1 MNGDEDAVAGKSRFC
16 RVGDHR
22 RRRRRVP
29 RPPVT
34 DSRPVERT
42 PELERAWDLLMEEVV
57 KDSELRAEFCKLD
70 PYWVTRLLDIAL
82 RSQR

>member
-1 MNGDEDAVAGKSRFC
+1 M
-16 RVGDHR
+16 
-22 RRRRRVP
+22 
-29 RPPVT
+29 T